1 MSDTATQFT
10 VPAVA
15 QAVAAAIPD
24 RELLIQGGQR
34 YSYAQAIERSN
45 RLAAYL
51 HSRGLGCHTERSA
64 LAGHEVGQDLLGIY
78 AYNGN
83 EFVEALLGTFQA
95 RVAPF
100 NVNFRYVKSE
110 LQYLLADSGATALIY
125 HAAFAPRVAEVL
137 PDLPQLRVLIQIA
150 DDSGNDLLDGAVDYE
165 TALASSSPEP
175 PPVQHSPDDLYVL
188 YTGGTT
194 GMPKGVLWRQ
204 HDIFMTSFGGRNLMT
219 GEPSRSVDE
228 IVAGA
233 AAGPG
238 TKLMILPPL
247 IHGAAQWSVMTAI
260 TTGQSVVFAIGRR
273 SFGRRRRRPHHRAG
287 ASGSRDG
294 GR

>member
-1 MSDTATQFT
+1 M
-10 VPAVA
+10 P
-15 QAVAAAIPD
+15 
-24 RELLIQGGQR
+24 
-34 YSYAQAIERSN
+34 
-45 RLAAYL
+45 
-51 HSRGLGCHTERSA
+51 SR
-64 LAGHEVGQDLLGIY
+64 
-78 AYNGN
+78 
-83 EFVEALLGTFQA
+83 A

-150 DDSGNDLLDGAVDYE
+150 DDSGNDLLYGAVDYE
-165 TALASSSPEP
+165 TVIESGPAAP

-219 GEPSRSVDE
+219 GEPVGSIDE
-228 IVAGA
+228 IVRGWPR
-233 AAGPG
+233 GPG

-260 TTGQSVVFAIGRR
+260 TTGQSSSSLRSSTIWMLTMLSAPSSGRK
-273 SFGRRRRRPHHRAG
+273 
-287 ASGSRDG
+287 
-294 GR
+294 